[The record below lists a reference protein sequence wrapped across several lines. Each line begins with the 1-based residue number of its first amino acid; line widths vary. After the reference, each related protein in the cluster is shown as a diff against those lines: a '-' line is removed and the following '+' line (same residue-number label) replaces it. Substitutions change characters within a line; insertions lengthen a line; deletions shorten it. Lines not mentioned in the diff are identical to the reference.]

1 MGLYWRGSN
10 VGALGSRRSGCKAWL
25 THKSGPPP
33 HVGMSNLILLSN
45 AISVRMEICRK
56 MSPSRLAFISMDLS
70 RFQMI
75 IRQFRSKKTRML
87 SFHTPVFNPFIE
99 VLTAG
104 VLHKH
109 SSGSKTTMI
118 SLLRGEKKWRNV
130 HSCSHWT
137 WRIDR
142 QTDGHTSLSISRVW
156 RRPALSLINRF
167 PGLDC
172 TNTILGTW
180 LLFYIA

>member
-1 MGLYWRGSN
+1 M
-10 VGALGSRRSGCKAWL
+10 GALGSRRSGCKAWL

-118 SLLRGEKKWRNV
+118 SLLRGEKKMTQCAFVFTLNV
-130 HSCSHWT
+130 TDRHTNRRTDISINIARLTSSCTLPHK
-137 WRIDR
+137 
-142 QTDGHTSLSISRVW
+142 
-156 RRPALSLINRF
+156 
-167 PGLDC
+167 
-172 TNTILGTW
+172 
-180 LLFYIA
+180 